1 MGFKLEL
8 GTPAG
13 NPEEPLDPEYIYVEI
28 GGRITQISL
37 SEFDHYYDLFE
48 KMLSKLRE
56 EEESSWGSEGTLDEF
71 DLAEMAE
78 LRERYL

>member
-1 MGFKLEL
+1 MGLRLEL
-8 GTPAG
+8 VAPAG

-37 SEFDHYYDLFE
+37 SEFDHYCDLFE
-48 KMLSKLRE
+48 RMLSKLRE